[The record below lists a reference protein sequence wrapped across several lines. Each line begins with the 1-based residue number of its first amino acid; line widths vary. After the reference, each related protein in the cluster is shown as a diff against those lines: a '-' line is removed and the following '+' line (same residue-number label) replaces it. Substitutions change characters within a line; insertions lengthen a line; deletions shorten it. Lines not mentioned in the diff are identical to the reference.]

1 MSLLFNMLSRLVIAF
16 LQRNKCLLISWLS
29 PSAVI
34 LEPKKIKFVTVS
46 IVFPSIHHKVI
57 LVFWMLSFKP
67 TLSHSFTFIKRLFS
81 SSLLSAIKWKSLSH
95 VWHFMTPWHRIL
107 QARILEWVAFPF
119 SRGSSQPRDRTQVSS
134 IAGRFFTSW
143 ATREA
148 QEYWVGSLSLLQWI
162 FPTRELNPG
171 LLHCRWILYQL
182 SYQGGDVIC
191 VSEVIDIS
199 PGNLDSSLISIL
211 ISAGF
216 QLAWNALVFLVS
228 SYLSLNY

>member
-1 MSLLFNMLSRLVIAF
+1 MLAQVY
-16 LQRNKCLLISWLS
+16 C
-29 PSAVI
+29 
-34 LEPKKIKFVTVS
+34 EDEMTEDFVVG
-46 IVFPSIHHKVI
+46 HG
-57 LVFWMLSFKP
+57 
-67 TLSHSFTFIKRLFS
+67 
-81 SSLLSAIKWKSLSH
+81 KSKN
-95 VWHFMTPWHRIL
+95 T
-107 QARILEWVAFPF
+107 
-119 SRGSSQPRDRTQVSS
+119 G
-134 IAGRFFTSW
+134 
-143 ATREA
+143 
-148 QEYWVGSLSLLQWI
+148 VGSLFLLQGI
-162 FPTRELNPG
+162 FPTQELNRG